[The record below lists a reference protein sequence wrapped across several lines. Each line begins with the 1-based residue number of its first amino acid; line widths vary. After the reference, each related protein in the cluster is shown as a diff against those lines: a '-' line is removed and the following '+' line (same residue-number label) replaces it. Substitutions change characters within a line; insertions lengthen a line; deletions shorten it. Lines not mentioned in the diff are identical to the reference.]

1 MWYATDYG
9 EEVADKLTQHMAV
22 VVLGLL
28 AVATVVGGI
37 ALAWSDRALPGEII
51 AIGAGAAGVIGGA
64 LSNIGR
70 SGEPQPVSVVNEG
83 PAEAIPVVDSPKSKK
98 K

>member
-1 MWYATDYG
+1 M
-9 EEVADKLTQHMAV
+9 ADKLTQHMAV

-28 AVATVVGGI
+28 ALATVVGGI

-70 SGEPQPVSVVNEG
+70 SSDPQQVVGPQGGPVPV
-83 PAEAIPVVDSPKSKK
+83 AETPSSKK